1 MFKKKSFISWLIAIL
16 AVIVVLVISLGG
28 SVKAKQAVTDTNTA
42 AVTTITRAESI
53 DTSGSLKAQSAASL
67 AWKTNGTVEK
77 ININV
82 GDKVKA
88 GDILLRLQPT
98 SASAN
103 ILSAQADLVSANQA
117 LDDLLHSNL
126 ALAQAQQDLA
136 NALDAVDAA
145 QDDVTKIDYRR
156 ASDDLITQ
164 TQDEID
170 LANKRI
176 SRAEDSYK
184 LVKNRPDG
192 DTLKAQAE
200 LNLINARTERDN
212 KIAYLNW
219 YTGTPDSIETAK
231 YNSALAVAQA
241 QQADAQREVDRL
253 KDGPTAE
260 DIAAAQAKIDAAQA
274 TINSLYIIA
283 PFNGEVLAIEQNPGA
298 TVSTGLVAVQIA
310 NRAKLHIDAQV
321 DEADIAS
328 IAVGNPVTVTLDAV
342 PGKTFK
348 GSVTFINPVGETVSG
363 LIKYTVRVELDPV
376 TEPMLLGATANVTI
390 TVKEASAV
398 LAVPITAIQ
407 NDSQGEFVWQIQS
420 DASTIRVDVV
430 SGSIVGDQVIVTGSL
445 QAGDRI
451 QLVQTSSVASPN
463 ALGPLSGGK

>member
-1 MFKKKSFISWLIAIL
+1 MFKNKSFISWLIAII

-28 SVKAKQAVTDTNTA
+28 SVKATQAVTGTNA
-42 AVTTITRAESI
+42 ATVTTVTRAESI
-53 DTSGSLKAQSAASL
+53 DTSGSLEAQSAASL
-67 AWKTNGTVEK
+67 AWKTSGTVEK
-77 ININV
+77 LNVKV

-88 GDILLRLQPT
+88 GDLLMRLQPS

-103 ILSAQADLVSANQA
+103 ILSARADLVSANQA

-170 LANKRI
+170 LANKKV
-176 SRAEDSYK
+176 SRAEDSFK
-184 LVKNRPDG
+184 LVKNRPEG

-219 YTGTPDSIETAK
+219 YMGTPDSIEIAK
-231 YNSALAVAQA
+231 YNAALAVAQA

-260 DIAAAQAKIDAAQA
+260 DIASAQAKIDAAQA

-283 PFNGEVLAIEQNPGA
+283 PFDGEVLAIEQNPGD

-310 NRAKLHIDAQV
+310 NRAKLNAEAQV

-342 PGKTFK
+342 PGKTFN

-363 LIKYTVRVELDPV
+363 LIKYTVRVELEPV
-376 TEPMLLGATANVTI
+376 TEPMLLGATADVTI
-390 TVKEASAV
+390 QINESQAA
-398 LAVPITAIQ
+398 LAVPVSA
-407 NDSQGEFVWQIQS
+407 VQS
-420 DASTIRVDVV
+420 DKDGEYVNVMETNSSTRRVTVQSGESVEDLVIV
-430 SGSIVGDQVIVTGSL
+430 SGDL
-445 QAGDRI
+445 KAGDI
-451 QLVQTSSVASPN
+451 VQAEYQNGVDAPIP
-463 ALGPLSGGK
+463 GMK

>member
-1 MFKKKSFISWLIAIL
+1 MFKNKSLTSWLIAII
-16 AVIVVLVISLGG
+16 AVIVVLGITLG
-28 SVKAKQAVTDTNTA
+28 SSAKATQAVTGTDIAT
-42 AVTTITRAESI
+42 VTTVTRAESI
-53 DTSGSLKAQSAASL
+53 ETSGSLKAQSAASL
-67 AWKTNGTVEK
+67 VWKTNGTVEK
-77 ININV
+77 INVKV

-88 GDILLRLQPT
+88 GDILMRLQPT

-117 LDDLLHSNL
+117 MDDLVNSNL

-145 QDDVTKIDYRR
+145 QEDVTKIDYRR

-170 LANKRI
+170 LANKKV
-176 SRAEDSYK
+176 SRAEDTYK
-184 LVKNRPDG
+184 LFKNRPDG

-212 KIAYLNW
+212 KISYLNW

-253 KDGPTAE
+253 KDGPTSE
-260 DIAAAQAKIDAAQA
+260 DIAAAQAKVDAAQA

-283 PFNGEVLAIEQNPGA
+283 PFDGEVLAIEQNTGD
-298 TVSTGLVAVQIA
+298 TVSTGLVAIQIA
-310 NRAKLHIDAQV
+310 NRAKLHVDAQV
-321 DEADIAS
+321 DESDIAS
-328 IAVGNPVTVTLDAV
+328 IAVGNPVTVTLDTV
-342 PGKTFK
+342 PGKTFN

-390 TVKEASAV
+390 TVKKASAV

-407 NDSQGEFVWQIQS
+407 NDSQGEFVWLIQS
-420 DASTIRVDVV
+420 DDSTKRVDVV
-430 SGSIVGDQVIVTGSL
+430 SSSIVGDQVVVTGVL

-451 QLVQTSSVASPN
+451 QLVQTSSVSSPN
-463 ALGPLSGGK
+463 PLGPLSGGK

>member
-1 MFKKKSFISWLIAIL
+1 MFKNKSLTSWLIAIL
-16 AVIVVLVISLGG
+16 AVIVVLVITLG
-28 SVKAKQAVTDTNTA
+28 SSAKATQAVTGTNIAT
-42 AVTTITRAESI
+42 VTTVTRTESI
-53 DTSGSLKAQSAASL
+53 ETSGSLKAQSAASL
-67 AWKTNGTVEK
+67 AWKTSGTVEK
-77 ININV
+77 INVKV

-88 GDILLRLQPT
+88 GDILMRLQPT

-117 LDDLLHSNL
+117 MDDLVNSNL

-145 QDDVTKIDYRR
+145 QEDVTKIDYRR

-170 LANKRI
+170 LANKKI
-176 SRAEDSYK
+176 SRAEDTYK

-212 KIAYLNW
+212 KISYLNW

-253 KDGPTAE
+253 KDGPTSE
-260 DIAAAQAKIDAAQA
+260 DIAAAQAKVDAAQA

-283 PFNGEVLAIEQNPGA
+283 PFDGEVLAIEQNTGD
-298 TVSTGLVAVQIA
+298 TVSTGLVAIQIA
-310 NRAKLHIDAQV
+310 NRAKLHVDAQV
-321 DEADIAS
+321 DESDIAS

-342 PGKTFK
+342 PGKTFN

-407 NDSQGEFVWQIQS
+407 NDSQGEFVSQIQS
-420 DASTIRVDVV
+420 DDSTKRVDVV
-430 SGSIVGDQVIVTGSL
+430 SSSIVGDLVVVTGDL

>member
-1 MFKKKSFISWLIAIL
+1 MFKNKSFISWLIAII

-28 SVKAKQAVTDTNTA
+28 SVKATQAVTGTNA
-42 AVTTITRAESI
+42 ATVTTVTRAESI
-53 DTSGSLKAQSAASL
+53 DTSGSLEAQSAASL
-67 AWKTNGTVEK
+67 AWKTSGTVEK
-77 ININV
+77 INVKV

-88 GDILLRLQPT
+88 GDLLMRLQPS

-145 QDDVTKIDYRR
+145 QEDVTKIDYRR

-170 LANKRI
+170 LANKKI
-176 SRAEDSYK
+176 SRAEDSFK
-184 LVKNRPDG
+184 LVKNRPEG

-219 YTGTPDSIETAK
+219 YMGTPDSIETAK
-231 YNSALAVAQA
+231 YNAALAVAQA

-260 DIAAAQAKIDAAQA
+260 DIASAQAKIDAAQA
-274 TINSLYIIA
+274 TINALYIIA
-283 PFNGEVLAIEQNPGA
+283 PFDGEVLAIEQNPGD

-310 NRAKLHIDAQV
+310 NRAKLNVEAQV

-342 PGKTFK
+342 PGKTFN

-363 LIKYTVRVELDPV
+363 LIKYTVRVELEPV
-376 TEPMLLGATANVTI
+376 TEPMLLGATADVTI
-390 TVKEASAV
+390 QINEAQAA
-398 LAVPITAIQ
+398 LAVPVSA
-407 NDSQGEFVWQIQS
+407 VQS
-420 DASTIRVDVV
+420 DKDGEYVNVMETNSSTRRVTVQSGESVEDLVIV
-430 SGSIVGDQVIVTGSL
+430 SGDL
-445 QAGDRI
+445 KAGDI
-451 QLVQTSSVASPN
+451 VQADYQNGVDAPIP
-463 ALGPLSGGK
+463 GMK